1 MDFASQYPKKLRF
14 ENNIKKKYR
23 SSELGDISFL
33 YYLLV
38 TSTGFKPVTFSAV
51 MRCAIQ
57 LRHEAFFVGANIK
70 IIV

>member
-14 ENNIKKKYR
+14 ENSIKKKYR

-33 YYLLV
+33 YYLFV